1 MYSKGLKPLSI
12 ATVVTL
18 TTALALTF
26 FYAPLDADQGFVQKI
41 FYVHVPMAIVA
52 LCGWVAGGVMA
63 VLHLRSQDRS
73 WDVRSYVAIHLSVV
87 LGVGVLLTGSIWARA
102 SWGHW
107 WVWDEP
113 VLVSFLVVF
122 LLYCVYYPLR
132 FSIEDP
138 ERQARYSSVFAIA
151 AGAFVPLN
159 FAAVRMAES
168 FTHPRVLSQT
178 GGNLPG
184 EMRLTFLVALLA
196 MALLYIT
203 LWKLELTSK
212 HAAAQLKRLRAKL
225 ERAEEE
231 RAKVAVGAAASASAD
246 GGGAPVAAPGR

>member
-1 MYSKGLKPLSI
+1 MYSKGLVPLAVAS
-12 ATVVTL
+12 VVAI
-18 TTALALTF
+18 TAAMALIF

-52 LCGWVAGGVMA
+52 LGGFVAGGIMA
-63 VLHLRSQDRS
+63 IKHLRSGDRS
-73 WDVRSYVAIHLSVV
+73 WDLRSYVAIHMSII
-87 LGVGVLLTGSIWARA
+87 LGVGVLVTGAIWAKA

-159 FAAVRMAES
+159 FVAVRLAEAY
-168 FTHPRVLSQT
+168 THPRVLSQT
-178 GGNLPG
+178 GGSLPG
-184 EMRLTFLVALLA
+184 DMRLTFLVSLVAMTLLFV
-196 MALLYIT
+196 T
-203 LWKLELTSK
+203 LWKLELTAK
-212 HAAAQLKRLRAKL
+212 HASLQLKKLKRRLDAR
-225 ERAEEE
+225 
-231 RAKVAVGAAASASAD
+231 
-246 GGGAPVAAPGR
+246 VAA

>member
-12 ATVVTL
+12 ATVV
-18 TTALALTF
+18 ALAAGYSLVF

-52 LCGWVAGGVMA
+52 LCGFVAGGVMA
-63 VLHLRSQDRS
+63 IQHLRTRDSS
-73 WDVRSYVAIHLSVV
+73 WDLRSYVAIHMSII
-87 LGVGVLLTGSIWARA
+87 LGVGVLATGSIWARA

-151 AGAFVPLN
+151 AGAFVPIN
-159 FAAVRMAES
+159 FVAVRLAES

-178 GGNLPG
+178 GGDLPG
-184 EMRLTFLVALLA
+184 EMRLTFLVCLLA
-196 MALLYIT
+196 MTLLFVT
-203 LWKLELTSK
+203 LWKLELSSK
-212 HAAAQLKRLRAKL
+212 NASMQLKRLRRRLA
-225 ERAEEE
+225 ERREE
-231 RAKVAVGAAASASAD
+231 AAVA
-246 GGGAPVAAPGR
+246 

>member
-1 MYSKGLKPLSI
+1 MYSKGFAPLAW
-12 ATVVTL
+12 ATAVTL
-18 TTALALTF
+18 TTAFALVF

-52 LCGWVAGGVMA
+52 LGGWIAGGVMA
-63 VLHLRSQDRS
+63 IKHLRSGDRS
-73 WDVRSYVAIHLSVV
+73 WDMRSYVAIHLSII
-87 LGVGVLLTGSIWARA
+87 LGVGVLVTGAIWAKA

-138 ERQARYSSVFAIA
+138 DRQARYSSVFAIA

-159 FAAVRMAES
+159 FITVRLAES
-168 FTHPRVLSQT
+168 YTHPRVLSQT
-178 GGNLPG
+178 GGSLPG
-184 EMRLTFLVALLA
+184 EMRLTFLVALLG
-196 MALLYIT
+196 MTLLFVT
-203 LWKLELTSK
+203 LWKLELTAKNASM
-212 HAAAQLKRLRAKL
+212 QLKKLRK
-225 ERAEEE
+225 RA
-231 RAKVAVGAAASASAD
+231 RIAA
-246 GGGAPVAAPGR
+246 

>member
-1 MYSKGLKPLSI
+1 MYSKGFVPLAI

-18 TTALALTF
+18 ATAMGLVF

-41 FYVHVPMAIVA
+41 FYVHVPMAIVS
-52 LCGWVAGGVMA
+52 LCGFVAGGVMA
-63 VLHLRSQDRS
+63 IKHLRSGDSS
-73 WDVRSYVAIHLSVV
+73 WDMRSYVAIHISII
-87 LGVGVLLTGSIWARA
+87 LGVGVLATGAIWAKA

-113 VLVSFLVVF
+113 VLVSFLVVV

-132 FSIEDP
+132 FSIEDR

-159 FAAVRMAES
+159 FAAVRMAEAY
-168 FTHPRVLSQT
+168 THPRVLSQT

-184 EMRLTFLVALLA
+184 EMWLTFLVSLLA
-196 MALLYIT
+196 MTLLFVT

-212 HAAAQLKRLRAKL
+212 HASMQLKRLKRKLAEREAMVRA
-225 ERAEEE
+225 
-231 RAKVAVGAAASASAD
+231 
-246 GGGAPVAAPGR
+246 

>member
-1 MYSKGLKPLSI
+1 MYSKGLAPLAA

-18 TTALALTF
+18 TAAFAMVF
-26 FYAPLDADQGFVQKI
+26 FYAPNDADQGFVQKI

-52 LCGWVAGGVMA
+52 LCGFVAGGVFA
-63 VLHLRSQDRS
+63 IKHLRSGDAS
-73 WDVRSYVAIHLSVV
+73 WDLRSYVAIHMSII
-87 LGVGVLLTGSIWARA
+87 LGVGVLVTGAIWAKA

-132 FSIEDP
+132 FSIEDR
-138 ERQARYSSVFAIA
+138 ERQARYSSVFAIT

-178 GGNLPG
+178 GGSMPG
-184 EMRLTFLVALLA
+184 DMRLTFLVAIVGMTLLFV
-196 MALLYIT
+196 T
-203 LWKLELTSK
+203 LWKLELTAK
-212 HAAAQLKRLRAKL
+212 HASMQLRRLRD
-225 ERAEEE
+225 RA
-231 RAKVAVGAAASASAD
+231 R
-246 GGGAPVAAPGR
+246 VAA